1 MVHRE
6 ADVSLSVSGL
16 FWWEHLHFEGSK
28 KLLHS
33 RLIHSCLNG
42 TSTTIGVINVRRA
55 NKEQIRAFSR
65 INKPGLPS
73 ILPRKG
79 PCLKKLS
86 ASDRAKDQISIQL
99 DSLSLVFT
107 FSGHQIVA
115 LKPLFSQSDA
125 ACGMFKEQSG
135 VCSPLSVEQT
145 AFLISVNKRKIASS
159 HICSNSFWHGCKFW
173 TISTPMARI
182 LYLNVITAVIIT

>member
-16 FWWEHLHFEGSK
+16 FWWEHLHFEGSR

-79 PCLKKLS
+79 PCLKKHWLNLIELKIRSVFSSTVFLWYSLS
-86 ASDRAKDQISIQL
+86 AVIRLWLLSHFSANQMQLVGCLKSKVEFVLHWVWNRRLPSSVWIKEKLLQVTFVQIHSGMDVNSGQS
-99 DSLSLVFT
+99 SLPWHVFY
-107 FSGHQIVA
+107 I
-115 LKPLFSQSDA
+115 
-125 ACGMFKEQSG
+125 
-135 VCSPLSVEQT
+135 
-145 AFLISVNKRKIASS
+145 
-159 HICSNSFWHGCKFW
+159 
-173 TISTPMARI
+173 
-182 LYLNVITAVIIT
+182 